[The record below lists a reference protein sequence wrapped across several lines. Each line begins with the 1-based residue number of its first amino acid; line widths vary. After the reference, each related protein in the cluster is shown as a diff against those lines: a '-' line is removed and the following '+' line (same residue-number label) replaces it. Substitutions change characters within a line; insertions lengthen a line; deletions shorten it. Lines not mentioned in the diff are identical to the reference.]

1 MYAKYLRGFTYYKMS
16 NLDHRIANADQLLTQ
31 DVEKLSESVGEL
43 YSNLSKVS
51 ALFFPHHLCVI
62 IFSLLQPMLD
72 IVIYATKL
80 SSAIGVQVYL
90 KLSLE
95 LFCSEVFCNIGTSLD
110 VGIPGLFWSPFDKVQ
125 YLFSLHARHL

>member
-1 MYAKYLRGFTYYKMS
+1 MS
-16 NLDHRIANADQLLTQ
+16 NLDNRIANADQLLTQ

-62 IFSLLQPMLD
+62 IFSLLSPCL
-72 IVIYATKL
+72 IL
-80 SSAIGVQVYL
+80 SSMLQSLAVPLVCRYILSYHWNYFVQ
-90 KLSLE
+90 K
-95 LFCSEVFCNIGTSLD
+95 FFCNIGTSLD

-125 YLFSLHARHL
+125 YLFSLQKVRNL